1 MEKSFCFNVG
11 RSKAS
16 ISPFV
21 LFRVRVIKLYKTP
34 HFRWHR
40 YLCWWSI

>member
-21 LFRVRVIKLYKTP
+21 VIKLYKTP